1 MVLIATCA
9 TRASGA
15 SRNLLDFHTAV
26 SRMRTVKLLSVT
38 DETPTVK
45 SFEFADELCSKG
57 EPGQFVM
64 VWIPGVDEVPMSLS
78 MLNVEGGKAAVA
90 VKRVGEA
97 TEALHNMKTGEII
110 GVRGPFGSNYTVSR
124 AGKVIIVGGGTGLAS
139 LAPLAE
145 RLVKETT
152 EVTFLMGAKAKD
164 ELLFYGRMES
174 LLSKSKGHLM
184 VATEDGSFGQKGL
197 VTTLAEKLFRQDG
210 KFSMVYTCGPER
222 MMQIMFLL
230 AKEFNV
236 PFEASLERF
245 MRCAIGLCG
254 SCVIGKYR
262 VCQNGPVFRN
272 QQLNEVEDEFG
283 CWRRGFDGQ
292 RIRI

>member
-1 MVLIATCA
+1 
-9 TRASGA
+9 
-15 SRNLLDFHTAV
+15 
-26 SRMRTVKLLSVT
+26 MRTVKLLSVT
-38 DETPTVK
+38 AETPTVK
-45 SFEFADELCSKG
+45 SFKFIDELCSKG
-57 EPGQFVM
+57 EPGQFIM

-78 MLNVEGGKAAVA
+78 ILDPEGRQAAIA

-97 TEALHNMKTGEII
+97 TDALYNMKTGDII
-110 GVRGPFGSNYTVSR
+110 GVRGPFGSSYTVSR
-124 AGKVIIVGGGTGLAS
+124 AGKVMLVGGGTGLAS

-145 RLVKETT
+145 RLVKEMT
-152 EVTFLMGAKAKD
+152 EVTFLMGAKTKD
-164 ELLFYGRMES
+164 ELLFYERIRS
-174 LLSKSKGHLM
+174 LLSESKGRLM
-184 VATEDGSFGQKGL
+184 ATTEDGSFGRRGL
-197 VTTLAEKLFRQDG
+197 VTTLAEKLFRQDE

-262 VCQNGPVFRN
+262 VCQNGPVFRD

-283 CWRRGFDGQ
+283 RWRREFDGRRT
-292 RIRI
+292 RI